1 MSGMRVLERKWKSSI
16 FTVFLPGNGEDFHT
30 MVFLYLI
37 LLQKNHSRNS
47 RLFLFIKKHTMYI
60 HAVRYVCTSI
70 YTE

>member
-30 MVFLYLI
+30 MVFFNII

-47 RLFLFIKKHTMYI
+47 RLFLFIKTYD
-60 HAVRYVCTSI
+60 V
-70 YTE
+70 